1 MSVKKRAEAVLFASV
16 FFNSLVFFAPA
27 AILVRTR
34 WGITVS
40 QFFVLQAV
48 LSFGIFLFEIPCGL
62 VTDKIGYRLS
72 ILVSQVLLCITR
84 ILFLIGGSFFL
95 FAVEAV
101 LEAVSISF
109 VSGTSSAYLYD
120 MYEEDEFM
128 PKTAVMNN
136 YGTAGFIL
144 STVLFVPL
152 NRMFGINGLI
162 AATLI
167 SLSVSLVILLFLP
180 AAVHKQNKAEERPC
194 EAENPEPAPPLKNL
208 IKSLCTKEVFLFF
221 LLSALMS
228 IASLVINFFYILKLQ
243 AVNLSGDWMSLIIL
257 GYSGIG
263 MASPFIIKKLQTVKS
278 GTVITAEFI
287 LIALLFFM
295 LGGFSGYAVFVPMLL
310 LPLFI
315 SLPGILLS
323 DMGNRLIDKSGQ
335 QKNRAG
341 FLSVLNQGAN
351 LFEILF
357 LFFASAAGTK
367 TVSVIFYLT
376 AGAFLLL
383 SAVLFAFKNNG
394 LFLTAFFLF
403 AGLGVCRAALLCR
416 LGFFFHWNFYTELV

>member
-72 ILVSQVLLCITR
+72 ILISQVLLCITR

-128 PKTAVMNN
+128 PK
-136 YGTAGFIL
+136 TAGFIL

-263 MASPFIIKKLQTVKS
+263 MASPFIIKKLQTAKS

-394 LFLTAFFLF
+394 LFLTAHH
-403 AGLGVCRAALLCR
+403 G
-416 LGFFFHWNFYTELV
+416 